1 MKLVSPLKINGIV
14 LDKYQL
20 EKYLENIASS
30 HITSQKSSKDTYPIP
45 RLKENFEYITKTYEI
60 LNTHLKLG
68 INIHPA
74 GEWLLDNYYIIEEAV
89 KGIIKEL
96 PLKKYTNFV
105 GISSGNHKGYARIYV
120 LASEIVAYTDGQ
132 INVDVLENA
141 LKNYQNKKTLNME
154 EIWNISVFFKIALIE
169 NIREVCEKIYSSQI
183 QKYKVENIIERLVE
197 NKRKDEQKYKTQ
209 NKANYNIV
217 ITNTVRYPFI
227 EHMSYRLK
235 KYGKQA
241 TMYLKILE
249 EEVNKQ
255 GLTISETIKKEHYDI
270 GLKKITIGNAIK
282 SIRELQRMNI
292 LEIFEKINGVEEIL
306 KQDPAKIYENM
317 DNKTKEYY
325 RNSIKEISKKTKI
338 SEIYITK
345 KALELAEKNKED
357 ENIKK
362 SHIGYY
368 LISKGKI
375 ELLNSMQSKRI
386 KEPKMKS
393 KINAYIYANWFIS
406 ILLSILTG
414 ICVYK
419 KTHNMLFAIIETILI
434 FIPITEIV
442 SKIIQNILNK
452 IVKPKL
458 IPKMDFSNGIPKECA
473 TMVVIPTIIGKENKA
488 KELID
493 KLEVYY
499 LANKSENLYFTI
511 LGDCSSSDKEFL
523 DEDQKI
529 AKTGE
534 YEVKRLNQKYQT
546 SEFPIFNFVY
556 RKRQWNKGEKAY
568 LGWERKRGLLTQ
580 FNEFLLGNANLGG
593 IFDNP
598 FVINTIDK
606 QKMPDIKY
614 IITLDAD
621 TDLVLNSGL
630 ELVGAMAHILNKPV
644 LNKNKTRVID
654 GHALMQPRVGIDLES
669 KRKSLFTQIFA
680 GAGGTDPYTN
690 AISDTYQ
697 DNFEEGIFTGK
708 GIYDLKTFSTV
719 LKEQIPENTVL
730 SHDLLEGS
738 YLRCALVT
746 DIMLLDG
753 YPKAYLAYILREHRW
768 IRGDWQILGWLKNN
782 VLNKLSKFKIL
793 DNLRRSLLEITVI
806 LNFILV
812 FAFKYFSNIKGFL
825 PIWICLIS
833 MLFPTILDYIN
844 YIIFKQEGIKK
855 QKSFVKTVSVLKGSL
870 LRGIISFAV
879 LPHKAYICLNAI
891 VKTIYRLKIS
901 KCHMLEWT
909 TSEEAEKMAK
919 KDINSYIK
927 AMFIN
932 IIFGVVG
939 ILFLVRFSGYFL
951 EIEKLLI
958 FTISLLWIIAPFI
971 CCYISR
977 ENITKP
983 KINELNKDEQEYVL
997 EIAKRTW
1004 NYFETYMNKE
1014 NNYLP
1019 PDNYQEDRR
1028 KKIVNRTSSTNIGL
1042 SLLAII
1048 SAYDLKFIDLEQTIS
1063 KLENTMETIVKL
1075 PKWNGHL
1082 YNWYNI
1088 NNLEPLVPR
1097 YISSVDSGNF
1107 IGYMFTLKQ
1116 FLEEKR
1122 YTQYKEKIETLLGQT
1137 QEIISHTDFSVLYDN
1152 EKGLLSIGYDVEENR
1167 LTPTCY
1173 DLLASEARQASL
1185 VAIAKKDI
1193 PAKHWNNLSRTLTPL
1208 NKYKGLISWSGTA
1221 FEYLM
1226 PNINIRKYPESLLD
1240 ESSKFMIMSQE
1251 LYSKKL
1257 GIPWG
1262 ISESAFNLKDL
1273 NSNYQYKAFGIPWL
1287 GLKRGLADENVVAPY
1302 GSILAINEVPKKV
1315 VNNLKILEQEGMLQK
1330 YGFYESID
1338 YTLSRLPYNKK
1349 NAVVKTY
1356 MAHHQ
1361 GLILLSINNLFNK
1374 NILQERFMANPEIK
1388 AIDVLLQERMPE
1400 NMLITKEK
1408 KEKVEKIKYTGLD
1421 NYTETVYTKVDNKLK
1436 KCNIISNEVYS
1447 ICLDDRG
1454 NGFSKYKNILVNRYK
1469 ETEENPQG
1477 IYFYIKNIRTNRLW
1491 KSSID
1496 ANYVKPD
1503 KYSIIF
1509 SPEKHKLV
1517 RTDENIETTCKIV
1530 VPPEGGIEI
1539 RSITLKNNSN
1549 FDETL
1554 EVTSL
1559 FEPVLSESMQ
1569 DYAHMAFNKLFLKY
1583 DRLEDGS
1590 ILLKRNKR
1598 GNTKEIYLAANL
1610 YTENQKNSDLEYEI
1624 DGTVVKDM
1632 IENSIPFSK
1641 QLGLCVD
1648 PVVALKRTIKIPAN
1662 ENVTLNLV
1670 IFVSESKENITEN
1683 LEYYKNFENVKRTFE
1698 LAKSKAEEEVRYL
1711 GINSRDLITFQ
1722 KMLPYIIFQ
1731 NPLKSLYIDKLP
1743 KRIYLQSELW
1753 KYGISGD
1760 LPILLIKIKDINDI
1774 YVVKQAL
1781 KAYEYFKYKN
1791 INIDLVILDE
1801 EKNSYERYLHEAIIR
1816 IISDM
1821 QLIFM
1826 QNIRGGIFLI
1836 NLNEIEDKELLEFR
1850 ANLLI
1855 KASNGEI
1862 NTIIQDMEEEYLEKN
1877 KNIGIEKTTN
1887 IQTPNF
1893 ENISPNIEL
1902 EKLKYYNEY
1911 GGFSED
1917 GKEYIIKINKENKL
1931 PTTWSNVLA
1940 NPEFGSIV
1948 TNNMGGFTWGK
1959 NSRLNR
1965 ISYWR
1970 NDANLDIP
1978 SEIIYL
1984 KDKDQGK
1991 SWSLGYS
1998 PLPDENDYYIT
2009 YGFGYAKYM
2018 HTNLGIVQET
2028 ECFVP
2033 SNEKVKINILKLRN
2047 TAPNKKNLKLIYYI
2061 RPVLGEEELNST
2073 GFIDT
2078 RFNQNSNLIY
2088 FRNLYNN
2095 ELGGYSYIS
2104 SSEKISSYTGDK
2116 NEFIGNKS
2124 INNPEALDKV
2134 TLSNK
2139 NSLGTLSCI
2148 AVEIDVTLEAYE
2160 SKEISLV
2167 LGEEESILEA
2177 QNIAY
2182 KYQKTNNCREEL
2194 ENTKAFWNNILKKI
2208 QVKTP
2213 EESMNIMLNGWF
2225 LYQTISCRLWA
2236 RSALY
2241 QSGGAYG
2248 FRDQLQDSLSLK
2260 YISKDMM
2267 RNQIIKHCKHQ
2278 FIEGD
2283 VEHWWHEETHKGI
2296 RTRFSDDLLWLP
2308 YTVLEYVV
2316 GTDDYEIL
2324 NEKVPYVIG
2333 ESLLDGEDERYETH
2347 LEAEKTDTVYTHCV
2361 KAIEGSLNFGEHG
2374 IPKIGSGDWNDGFST
2389 VGNKGK
2395 GESIWLGFFLYNIL
2409 DKWIEMSHK
2418 YKDNLIDEKYNVEEL
2433 CHKYEEVKLSL
2444 KRSLNTNG
2452 WDGRW
2457 FRRAYM
2463 DTNEVLGSI
2472 ENEECKIDSIAQ
2484 SWSVISNSGDND
2496 KKYIAMESLEKH
2508 LVDKENGI
2516 IKLLDPPFE
2525 NSSLEPGYIKAYL
2538 PGVRENGGQYTH
2550 SSTWA
2555 IIAQSIL
2562 GFGEKAA
2569 NYFKMIN
2576 PIEHSKTKEMAKKY
2590 KVEPYV
2596 IAADVYGA
2604 GNLAGRGGWT
2614 WYTGASSWM
2623 YKAGIEYILGLK
2635 IEHNILKIEPCI
2647 PSNWEE
2653 YSIKYEYEN
2662 SIYNIKIKNPNH
2674 KNTGAEKFILNG
2686 QEIPEKQIK
2695 LTNNGKINEV
2705 EIIM

>member
-1 MKLVSPLKINGIV
+1 MKLVNPLKINGIV

-20 EKYLENIASS
+20 EKYLENIASD
-30 HITSQKSSKDTYPIP
+30 HIISNKSSKSTYPIP
-45 RLKENFEYITKTYEI
+45 RLKQNFEYITRTYEI
-60 LNTHLKLG
+60 LNLHLKLG

-74 GEWLLDNYYIIEEAV
+74 GEWLLDNYYIIEEAT
-89 KGIIKEL
+89 KSIIKEL
-96 PLKKYTNFV
+96 SKKKYTNFV
-105 GISSGNHKGYARIYV
+105 GISSGNYKGYARIYV
-120 LASEIVAYTDGQ
+120 IASEIVAYTDGQ
-132 INVDVLENA
+132 INVDILETA
-141 LKNYQNKKTLNME
+141 LKSYQNKKTLNME
-154 EIWNISVFFKIALIE
+154 EIWNISLFFKLALIE
-169 NIREVCEKIYSSQI
+169 NIREVCEKIYSSQT

-197 NKRKDEQKYKTQ
+197 NKKQDELKYKLQ
-209 NKANYNIV
+209 NNQNYNIV
-217 ITNTVRYPFI
+217 KTNVVRYPFI

-241 TMYLKILE
+241 TMYLKVLE

-255 GLTISETIKKEHYDI
+255 GLTISDVIKKEHFDI
-270 GLKKITIGNAIK
+270 GLKKITIGNAIT

-292 LEIFEKINGVEEIL
+292 LEIFERINGVEEIL

-325 RNSIKEISKKTKI
+325 RNNIKDISKKTKI

-345 KALELAEKNKED
+345 KALELAENNKED
-357 ENIKK
+357 ANIKK
-362 SHIGYY
+362 RHIGYY
-368 LISKGKI
+368 LISNGKND
-375 ELLNSMQSKRI
+375 LLNALQI
-386 KEPKMKS
+386 KNI
-393 KINAYIYANWFIS
+393 KIIKNETKVNLYIFANIFIS
-406 ILLSILTG
+406 IVFSMLTG
-414 ICVYK
+414 LLVYK
-419 KTHNMLFAIIETILI
+419 NTLNIFIALIETILI
-434 FIPITEIV
+434 FIPITEV
-442 SKIIQNILNK
+442 VGKVIQNILNK
-452 IVKPKL
+452 VVKPKL
-458 IPKMDFSNGIPKECA
+458 IPKMDFSNGIPKEYA
-473 TMVVIPTIIGKENKA
+473 TMVVIPTIISKESKV

-511 LGDCSSSDKEFL
+511 LGDCSSSDREFL
-523 DEDQKI
+523 DEDNKI
-529 AKTGE
+529 VKTGE
-534 YEVKRLNQKYQT
+534 YETEILNKKYPN
-546 SEFPIFNFVY
+546 SDFPIFNFVY
-556 RKRQWNKGEKAY
+556 RKRQWNKCEKMY

-580 FNEFLLGNANLGG
+580 FNEFLLGNSNLGG

-606 QKMPDIKY
+606 EKLPKIKY
-614 IITLDAD
+614 VITLDAD

-644 LNKNKTRVID
+644 LNNDKTRVID
-654 GHALMQPRVGIDLES
+654 GHSLMQPRVGIDLES

-697 DNFEEGIFTGK
+697 DNFDEGIFTGK
-708 GIYDLKTFSTV
+708 GIYDLEIFSTV

-768 IRGDWQILGWLKNN
+768 IRGDWQISGWLKNK

-806 LNFILV
+806 LNFILL
-812 FAFKYFSNIKGFL
+812 FIFKCFL
-825 PIWICLIS
+825 NVTIFFPIWICLIS
-833 MLFPTILDYIN
+833 ILAPTIIDYIN
-844 YIIFKQEGIKK
+844 YIVFKKEGIKK
-855 QKSFVKTVSVLKGSL
+855 QKSFVKKISVLKGSL
-870 LRGIISFAV
+870 LRAIITVSV
-879 LPHKAYICLNAI
+879 LPHKAFICLNAI
-891 VKTIYRLKIS
+891 VKTIYRLNIS
-901 KCHMLEWT
+901 KCHLLEWT

-919 KDINSYIK
+919 KDIKNYIK
-927 AMFIN
+927 SMSIN
-932 IIFGVVG
+932 IVFGIIG
-939 ILFLVRFSGYFL
+939 ILFLLFFSYEL
-951 EIEKLLI
+951 SEIQILLI
-958 FTISLLWIIAPFI
+958 LALSIIWIIAPFI

-977 ENITKP
+977 ENIAKP
-983 KINELNKDEQEYVL
+983 KIKELNKDEQEYML
-997 EIAKRTW
+997 EVAKRTW

-1019 PDNYQEDRR
+1019 PDNFQEDRR
-1028 KKIVNRTSSTNIGL
+1028 RKTVDRTSSTNMGL
-1042 SLLAII
+1042 GILAII
-1048 SAYDLKFIDLEQTIS
+1048 SAYDLKFINLEQAIN

-1088 NNLEPLVPR
+1088 NTLEPLIPR

-1122 YTQYKEKIETLLGQT
+1122 YTQYKEKIELMLNQIK
-1137 QEIISHTDFSVLYDN
+1137 EIINNTDFKVLYN
-1152 EKGLLSIGYDVEENR
+1152 NRKGLLSIGFDVEGNR
-1167 LTPTCY
+1167 LDPNCY

-1185 VAIAKKDI
+1185 IAIAKKDI
-1193 PAKHWNNLSRTLTPL
+1193 PVKHWNNLSRTLTPL

-1226 PNINIRKYPESLLD
+1226 PNINIKKYPESLLD
-1240 ESSKFMIMSQE
+1240 ESSKFMVMSQE
-1251 LYSKKL
+1251 LYAKKL

-1287 GLKRGLADENVVAPY
+1287 GLKRGLADDNVVAPY
-1302 GSILAINEVPKKV
+1302 ASILAINEIPKKV

-1330 YGFYESID
+1330 YGFFESID

-1361 GLILLSINNLFNK
+1361 GLILLSINNLFN
-1374 NILQERFMANPEIK
+1374 NNVLQERFMGNPEIK

-1400 NMLITKEK
+1400 NMLITKEI
-1408 KEKVEKIKYTGLD
+1408 KEKVEKIKYTGSD
-1421 NYTETVYTKVDNKLK
+1421 NYTEVTYNKINNKLN
-1436 KCNIISNEVYS
+1436 KCNIISNEKYS
-1447 ICLDDRG
+1447 VCIDDKG
-1454 NGFSKYKNILVNRYK
+1454 NGFSKYKDILVNRYK

-1496 ANYVKPD
+1496 ANYASPD
-1503 KYSIIF
+1503 KYSVTF
-1509 SPEKHKLV
+1509 APEKDQLLRV
-1517 RTDENIETTCKIV
+1517 DENIETITKIV
-1530 VPPEGGIEI
+1530 VPPDGGVEI
-1539 RSITLKNNSN
+1539 RSITLKNNAN

-1554 EVTSL
+1554 EITSL
-1559 FEPVLSESMQ
+1559 FEPVLSSNEQ

-1583 DRLEDGS
+1583 DKLEDGS
-1590 ILLKRNKR
+1590 ILVKRRKR
-1598 GNTKEIYLAANL
+1598 GNSKEIYLASNL

-1624 DGTVVKDM
+1624 DATVVKNM

-1641 QLGLCVD
+1641 TLGLCID
-1648 PVVALKRTIKIPAN
+1648 PVIALKRTIKIPAN
-1662 ENVTLNLV
+1662 EKITLNL
-1670 IFVSESKENITEN
+1670 IICVSENEEDIKENI
-1683 LEYYKNFENVKRTFE
+1683 EYYKNFENVKRAFE
-1698 LAKSKAEEEVRYL
+1698 LSRIKVEEEVRYL
-1711 GINSRDLITFQ
+1711 GINSKDLITFQ

-1731 NPLKSLYIDKLP
+1731 NPLKTLYMDTLP
-1743 KRIYLQSELW
+1743 QKQYMQSDLW

-1760 LPILLIKIKDINDI
+1760 LPILLVKIKDINDI

-1781 KAYEYFKYKN
+1781 KAYEFFKFKN
-1791 INIDLVILDE
+1791 ISIDLIILDE
-1801 EKNSYERYLHEAIIR
+1801 EKNSYERYVHESIIK

-1821 QLIFM
+1821 QLAYV
-1826 QNIRGGIFLI
+1826 QNIKGGIFVI
-1836 NLNEIEDKELLEFR
+1836 NSNEIEDKELLEFR

-1862 NTIIQDMEEEYLEKN
+1862 NTIIEDLEEEYLEKT
-1877 KNIGIEKTTN
+1877 KNIGTDKITN
-1887 IQTPNF
+1887 TPIPNF
-1893 ENISPNIEL
+1893 EKISHNIEL

-1931 PTTWSNVLA
+1931 PIVWSNILA
-1940 NPEFGSIV
+1940 NPKFGSLV
-1948 TNNMGGFTWGK
+1948 TNNMGGFTWSK

-1965 ISYWR
+1965 ISHWG
-1970 NDANLDIP
+1970 NDSNLDIP

-1984 KDKDQGK
+1984 KDKDLGK
-1991 SWSLGYS
+1991 SWSLGYN
-1998 PLPDENDYYIT
+1998 PLPADTDYYIT

-2018 HTNLGIVQET
+2018 NVNLGILQET
-2028 ECFVP
+2028 EVFVP

-2047 TAPNKKNLKLIYYI
+2047 TAPNKRNLKLLYYI

-2078 RFNQNSNLIY
+2078 KFNSNSNLVY
-2088 FRNLYNN
+2088 FKNLYNN
-2095 ELGGYSYIS
+2095 DIGGYSYVS
-2104 SSEKISSYTGDK
+2104 SSEKILSYTGDK
-2116 NEFIGNKS
+2116 KEFIGNKS
-2124 INNPEALDKV
+2124 INEPEALNKV
-2134 TLSNK
+2134 SLSDK

-2148 AVEIDVTLEAYE
+2148 AVEIEVTLEAYE
-2160 SKEISLV
+2160 SKEISLI
-2167 LGEEESILEA
+2167 LGEEESVLEA

-2182 KYQKTNNCREEL
+2182 KYQKINNCREEL
-2194 ENTKAFWNNILKKI
+2194 ENTKTFWNNILKKV

-2213 EESMNIMLNGWF
+2213 EESMNIMLNGWL

-2260 YISKDMM
+2260 YISKEMM
-2267 RNQIIKHCKHQ
+2267 RKQIIKHCSHQ

-2283 VEHWWHEETHKGI
+2283 VEHWWHEENNKGI

-2308 YTVLEYVV
+2308 YTVAEYII
-2316 GTDDYEIL
+2316 TTNDYEIL
-2324 NEKVPYVIG
+2324 NEKVPYVSG
-2333 ESLLDGEDERYETH
+2333 EPLQDGEDEKYETH
-2347 LEAEKTDTVYTHCV
+2347 LKTENVDTVYTHCI
-2361 KAIEGSLNFGEHG
+2361 KAIERSFNFGEHK

-2389 VGNKGK
+2389 VGNNGK

-2409 DKWIEMSHK
+2409 DKWIGINK
-2418 YKDNLIDEKYNVEEL
+2418 RYKENINDKNYDIEEL
-2433 CHKYEEVKLSL
+2433 CRRYEEIKLML
-2444 KRSLNTNG
+2444 KKSLNTNG

-2484 SWSVISNSGDND
+2484 SWAVISNAGDND

-2508 LVDKENGI
+2508 LVDRENGI
-2516 IKLLDPPFE
+2516 IKLLDPPFDK
-2525 NSSLEPGYIKAYL
+2525 SSLEPGYIKSYL

-2550 SSTWA
+2550 
-2555 IIAQSIL
+2555 
-2562 GFGEKAA
+2562 E
-2569 NYFKMIN
+2569 
-2576 PIEHSKTKEMAKKY
+2576 
-2590 KVEPYV
+2590 
-2596 IAADVYGA
+2596 
-2604 GNLAGRGGWT
+2604 
-2614 WYTGASSWM
+2614 
-2623 YKAGIEYILGLK
+2623 
-2635 IEHNILKIEPCI
+2635 CCC
-2647 PSNWEE
+2647 
-2653 YSIKYEYEN
+2653 
-2662 SIYNIKIKNPNH
+2662 
-2674 KNTGAEKFILNG
+2674 
-2686 QEIPEKQIK
+2686 
-2695 LTNNGKINEV
+2695 
-2705 EIIM
+2705 